1 MKSADL
7 REMTDEELESTYDD
21 LMKESFNL
29 RLQQSLGQLEK
40 PSRLRIVRRDIA
52 RVLTVKSARKN
63 AAAAAAAPAPAAEPA
78 PAEEP
83 QEQEA

>member
-52 RVLTVKSARKN
+52 RILTVKSARKN
-63 AAAAAAAPAPAAEPA
+63 AATTSIPAPATEAA
-78 PAEEP
+78 SVEEP